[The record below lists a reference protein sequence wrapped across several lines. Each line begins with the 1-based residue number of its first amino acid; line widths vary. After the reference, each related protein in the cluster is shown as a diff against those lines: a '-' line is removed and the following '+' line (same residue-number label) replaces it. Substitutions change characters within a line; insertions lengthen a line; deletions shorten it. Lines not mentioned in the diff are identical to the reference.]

1 MNSSRM
7 QRLSVLLLSVAALCA
22 CGGGSSSNGNNA
34 WTDPTTPAPSPNP
47 DIGEGGTG
55 GVWPGTGNGSD
66 SGSDG
71 GSDNGGGSGSDNGNG
86 NGTDNGSGNGSN
98 PGDGNG
104 SGTGSGDGTDT
115 GTGTTPAPSPSPS
128 PSPSPAPSPAPT
140 PAPAPSPEPA
150 PEPSPSPSPAPAPTP
165 APAPYAEPTGALI
178 PPLSAKAFYDTDS
191 TGKTR
196 TVRNDLGGSLP
207 GMVQFAQSHT
217 VDPSGNEAKEMPRLT
232 MSREAMVL
240 ITPDPSL
247 AGITSMQV
255 TVSLNGATMGT
266 LTLRHP
272 DAIFR
277 SDYAGS
283 DNRPDYV
290 YSRRAWTGVLPWQWV
305 QPGMELRVADNQS
318 RTGSLLANAID
329 FGGAGELV
337 VQSVRLGMLTTPPVS
352 DSDHWFRTHPQ
363 DAATDYFQTAP
374 LSKLTAAYYEDV
386 TLPKV
391 MVATGVIY
399 DNKSAGTGGWY
410 EGDMRENTA
419 KSTFSVGIN
428 MSNYGV
434 TSSSMVSQN
443 QPQAIQT
450 VTIHHAR
457 GVYTNGTMPHGYSG
471 GNSILTLASSQGNE
485 FSHEIGHH
493 YGLGHYPGQSG
504 DNYFWSAHHHDSGW
518 GFIGHRKRMRTGI
531 QWRESVSWG
540 LSGTPKLD
548 ATYPFAPDAMAG
560 GSFSS
565 SLSRYTHYTGYS
577 TKRAIQP
584 ALSTKAVPDKDAAS
598 GYRMWNAST
607 RTMEDKAPTVPTNQP
622 QVWYNAA
629 KTFSKPRLYGVPVI
643 TILGGYDPQTNN
655 ALLYAPLRGNWGNVF
670 HLPST
675 SNMTAEP
682 RNCWLDVSFAAGNT
696 QRIAVAG
703 KRMNTERVFNAN
715 KLHVN
720 LAQADKPSKAVLQ
733 CQTPGSVIDTLYTLD
748 IPQYTTTMP
757 APAIV
762 GKEYGYSALRAIEL
776 PTLDA
781 ALQALSGKNVLTLS
795 ANDRVLLDSYRDNAG
810 ELSAIARTQLQ
821 RYDDQQTVGQRLNRW
836 INTYS
841 KDLNNGVPEAQ
852 TALVSFVRQLG
863 FAESPLIPAA
873 QSMKMAKGYCIQKFG
888 DGVRVAGTALCTGST
903 DDQWVL
909 DARGAIHSRSDL
921 GLCLTDQGGNG
932 SQVALTAC
940 DATKDSQAWTV
951 KDNRYSRGGRCLDLN
966 QGFLTS
972 DNTNKLITYNCSGG
986 ANQFWGGLLASN
998 SLLLTLLSNENIAL
1012 LEAAEL
1018 ATKRATV
1025 KRY

>member
-7 QRLSVLLLSVAALCA
+7 QHLSVLLLSVAALSA
-22 CGGGSSSNGNNA
+22 CGGGSSSTSDNA
-34 WTDPTTPAPSPNP
+34 WTNPTTPAPSPNP

-55 GVWPGTGNGSD
+55 GTWPGTGTGTGGDGGTDTGTGNGTDSGSGTDNGSGSGSGTGNGSD
-66 SGSDG
+66 SGS
-71 GSDNGGGSGSDNGNG
+71 NP
-86 NGTDNGSGNGSN
+86 GSGNGS
-98 PGDGNG
+98 G
-104 SGTGSGDGTDT
+104 SGSGNSPDT
-115 GTGTTPAPSPSPS
+115 GTGTTPAPSPSPTPSPS
-128 PSPSPAPSPAPT
+128 PSPSPAPE
-140 PAPAPSPEPA
+140 PAPS
-150 PEPSPSPSPAPAPTP
+150 PAPTP

-178 PPLSAKAFYDTDS
+178 PALSAKAFYDTDS

-207 GMVQFAQSHT
+207 GMVQFAQNHT

-240 ITPDPSL
+240 VTPDPSL
-247 AGITSMQV
+247 TGITSMQV
-255 TVSLNGATMGT
+255 TVTLNGATMGT
-266 LTLRHP
+266 LALRHP

-277 SDYAGS
+277 SDYAGT

-305 QPGMELRVADNQS
+305 QPGMELRVADSQN

-337 VQSVRLGMLTTPPVS
+337 VQSIRLGMLTTPPVS
-352 DSDHWFRTHPQ
+352 DSDHWFRSHPQ
-363 DAATDYFQTAP
+363 DAATDYFQTVP
-374 LSKLTAAYYEDV
+374 VSKLTASYYEDV

-399 DNKSAGTGGWY
+399 DTKSAVNGGWY

-434 TSSSMVSQN
+434 TSSSMVTQN
-443 QPQAIQT
+443 QPQTIQT

-457 GVYTNGTMPHGYSG
+457 GVYANGTQPHGYSG
-471 GNSILTLASSQGNE
+471 GNSILTLATSQGNE

-493 YGLGHYPGQSG
+493 YGLGHYPGQNG

-518 GFIGHRKRMRTGI
+518 GFIGYRKRMRTGI

-548 ATYPFAPDAMAG
+548 ETYPFAPDAMAG

-565 SLSRYTHYTGYS
+565 SLSKYTHYTGYS

-584 ALSTKAVPDKDAAS
+584 ALSTKAVPDKDATS

-622 QVWYNAA
+622 EVWYNAA

-670 HLPST
+670 NLPT
-675 SNMTAEP
+675 ASNMTTEP

-703 KRMNTERVFNAN
+703 KRMNSGGTYNAN

-720 LAQADKPSKAVLQ
+720 LAQAEKPSKAQLQ
-733 CQTPGSVIDTLYTLD
+733 CQTPGAVVQTLFTLD

-781 ALQALSGKNVLTLS
+781 SLQALSGKNVLTLTTS
-795 ANDRVLLDSYRDNAG
+795 DRTLLDSYRDNAG
-810 ELSAIARTQLQ
+810 ELSSIARTQLQ
-821 RYDDQQTVGQRLNRW
+821 RYDDQQTTGQRLNRW
-836 INTYS
+836 INSYS
-841 KDLNNGVPEAQ
+841 KDLTNGVPEAQ

-863 FAESPLIPAA
+863 FTESPLIPAA
-873 QSMKMAKGYCIQKFG
+873 QTMKMAKGYCIQKFG
-888 DGVRVAGTALCTGST
+888 TSVRVAGVALCTGST

-921 GLCLTDQGGNG
+921 GLCLTDQGGN
-932 SQVALTAC
+932 SSEVTLTAC
-940 DATKDSQAWTV
+940 DATKDSQAWITTTA
-951 KDNRYSRGGRCLDLN
+951 NRYSRGGRCLDLN

-986 ANQFWGGLLASN
+986 ANQLWSGLVASN
-998 SLLLTLLSNENIAL
+998 SLLLTMLSNENIAL

-1018 ATKRATV
+1018 ATKRVAV
-1025 KRY
+1025 KRR